1 MMRPIA
7 AVVAV
12 VALAVSGCTIA
23 GFDEANRVPQNDGA
37 NANVGDSLSLR
48 NIFLLGGTDSASPPA
63 QQALFGVIVN
73 DAQRPD
79 QLERITMEGGGT
91 VQLAGQPIAL
101 PPDQAVGTGNKP
113 IGTATGVRGNVVP
126 MTFTFREAKPVRLM
140 VPVKTRTGHFA
151 NLPSAPAGPPASAPP
166 VTAPP
171 TGSPSPT
178 G

>member
-12 VALAVSGCTIA
+12 VALAVSGCAIA

-79 QLERITMEGGGT
+79 QLERSPWRGRRHRAARRAAPPRCDQCRLHRHHQSHRLGAQRNVNVIGT
-91 VQLAGQPIAL
+91 TLPRTARWAVPIGVVAR
-101 PPDQAVGTGNKP
+101 AVGRP
-113 IGTATGVRGNVVP
+113 GVVG
-126 MTFTFREAKPVRLM
+126 
-140 VPVKTRTGHFA
+140 G
-151 NLPSAPAGPPASAPP
+151 SA
-166 VTAPP
+166 
-171 TGSPSPT
+171 
-178 G
+178 